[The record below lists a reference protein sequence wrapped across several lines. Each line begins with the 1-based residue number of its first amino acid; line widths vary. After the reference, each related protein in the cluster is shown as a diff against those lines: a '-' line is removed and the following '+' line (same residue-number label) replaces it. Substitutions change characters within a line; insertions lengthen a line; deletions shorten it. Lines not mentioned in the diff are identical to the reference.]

1 MVTAKLKIVTCY
13 GEAIIPVKVV
23 RKGPRPGT
31 AWVCALNGLE
41 PFTMISHGGPVQVC
55 RALIPTPSLC
65 EVHIEG
71 NQTGENAGEG
81 NFPEPQLEI
90 PKPVSEPDF
99 EAEGSNNIPVDAFL
113 ESAYE
118 DRTWIE

>member
-13 GEAIIPVKVV
+13 GEAIIPVEVV

-31 AWVCALNGLE
+31 AWVSALNGLE
-41 PFTMISHGGPVQVC
+41 PFTMTSHGGPVQV
-55 RALIPTPSLC
+55 RQALIPTPSLC
-65 EVHIEG
+65 EVYIEAS
-71 NQTGENAGEG
+71 QVGENAGEG
-81 NFPEPQLEI
+81 NSPEPQFKI
-90 PKPVSEPDF
+90 PKPVSELDF
-99 EAEGSNNIPVDAFL
+99 EAGDTNNIPVDAFL